1 MAAAAGGAIV
11 SEIQNLNLDDAIYL
25 VNVGIYLIPAI
36 LVLAIGYYVFWY
48 RIIEVSIYI
57 WENYLFPL
65 LKEIWA
71 WIEKAVKDA
80 WKWIKGAF
88 IYALDKSIYFWNYL
102 KGKGESIYSAAKAET
117 IKLVDEGIYIAGI
130 VEKEIVIGVEYLKGK
145 FLALVDSVKNFFV
158 AAFDEVSSI
167 ASSTFNVVE
176 NLFKGMIT
184 IANNVFAWIGGFF
197 SDIGSFFVG
206 VGNFITRSISFLL
219 NLPSSIIDGI
229 GSAISGLVPS
239 WL

>member
-1 MAAAAGGAIV
+1 MAAAAGAVV

-25 VNVGIYLIPAI
+25 VNVGIYLIPAL
-36 LVLAIGYYVFWY
+36 LVLAIGYYVLWY

-71 WIEKAVKDA
+71 WVVKAVKDA

-88 IYALDKSIYFWNYL
+88 NYALAKTEYFWGYL
-102 KGKGESIYSAAKAET
+102 HDKGELLYGKVKAET

-130 VEKEIVIGVEYLKGK
+130 VEKEIVKGVEYLKEK
-145 FLALVDSVKNFFV
+145 FLGFIDSVKNFYNSAV
-158 AAFDEVSSI
+158 SAVSSF
-167 ASSTFNVVE
+167 ASSVFNVV
-176 NLFKGMIT
+176 KGLIESAVN
-184 IANNVFAWIGGFF
+184 IATNVFGFFEGFF
-197 SDIGSFFVG
+197 SDVGSFFSG
-206 VGNFITRSISFLL
+206 IGNFITKSISYLL
-219 NLPSSIIDGI
+219 DLPGNIIDGI
-229 GSAISGLVPS
+229 GSAISSLVPA

>member
-1 MAAAAGGAIV
+1 MAAAAGAVV

-25 VNVGIYLIPAI
+25 VNVGIYLIPAL
-36 LVLAIGYYVFWY
+36 LVLAIGYYVLWY

-71 WIEKAVKDA
+71 WVVKAVKDG

-88 IYALDKSIYFWNYL
+88 NYALAKTEYFWGYL
-102 KGKGESIYSAAKAET
+102 HDKGELLYGKVKAET

-130 VEKEIVIGVEYLKGK
+130 VEKEIVKGVEYLKEK
-145 FLALVDSVKNFFV
+145 FLGLVDSVKNFFI
-158 AAFDEVSSI
+158 AAFKEVESI
-167 ASSTFNVVE
+167 ASSTFNFVKG
-176 NLFKGMIT
+176 LFESAIN
-184 IANNVFAWIGGFF
+184 IATNVFGFFEGFF
-197 SDIGSFFVG
+197 SDVGSFFSG
-206 VGNFITRSISFLL
+206 IGNFITKSISYLL
-219 NLPSSIIDGI
+219 DLPGNIIDGI
-229 GSAISGLVPS
+229 ESSIKSLVPA